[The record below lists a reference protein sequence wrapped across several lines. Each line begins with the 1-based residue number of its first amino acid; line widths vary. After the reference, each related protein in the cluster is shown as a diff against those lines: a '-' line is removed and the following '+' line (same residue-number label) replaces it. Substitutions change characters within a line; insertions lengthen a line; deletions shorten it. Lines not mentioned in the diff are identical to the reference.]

1 MLAWRYF
8 LSKTKEDNMKINKEK
23 EVKTEIHKKNNGK
36 IHKKKDAKIDN
47 RSTATRAK
55 RSATSVGR
63 MAESVITENVEGSE
77 NIEESLEVTG
87 IAIRPVKGAI
97 SEGNRIRKK
106 ISTSKLKKE
115 GTG

>member
-1 MLAWRYF
+1 MLAWRY

-36 IHKKKDAKIDN
+36 IHKRRMRKLTTGQRQLGKEKCDIS
-47 RSTATRAK
+47 R
-55 RSATSVGR
+55 R

-97 SEGNRIRKK
+97 SEGNRIRKR
-106 ISTSKLKKE
+106 
-115 GTG
+115 